1 MADPEPADPDEPE
14 ADADAPEGEVAEG
27 AASADDGE
35 AVEGE
40 ATAPPSCCA
49 MRRKVIVGI
58 LAVLPE
64 AQCGVADAE
73 LADFLRFDLDAPT
86 GKPVL
91 AFRFCP
97 WCGERRGPGTE
108 HRIVDIQVVG
118 GEVSDDDDDDDFTPP
133 REASDDDPGF
143 DPPAPFGMAD

>member
-14 ADADAPEGEVAEG
+14 AFDDAPEGEVAEG
-27 AASADDGE
+27 AAQEGE
-35 AVEGE
+35 VPEGE
-40 ATAPPSCCA
+40 AAAPPSCCA

-64 AQCGVADAE
+64 AQCGVPDAE
-73 LADFLRFDLDAPT
+73 LADYLRFDLDAPT

-118 GEVSDDDDDDDFTPP
+118 GDASDDDDDDFTPP